1 MADNNSGI
9 ADFFKALGDSTRI
22 RILQLLLSHKKL
34 CVGFIAYKLGITQSA
49 VSQHLKVLKNSKIVE
64 GERKGSS
71 IHYRIREDTLKEYG
85 IELAKIIKK

>member
-1 MADNNSGI
+1 MTDNNYII

-22 RILQLLLSHKKL
+22 RILQLLLSHEKL

-64 GERKGSS
+64 GKRSGSS
-71 IHYRIREDTLKEYG
+71 IHYHIREDTLKEYG
-85 IELAKIIKK
+85 IELAKIIKN